1 MALRNAFRA
10 RNATAANSNAALT
23 KIAEGHLAIGAR
35 GKLVTPSQVEKRKAQ
50 RQSGVGE
57 RCD

>member
-1 MALRNAFRA
+1 MALRDAFRA
-10 RNATAANSNAALT
+10 AANSNAALT
-23 KIAEGHLAIGAR
+23 KIAEGHVAKGAR

>member
-1 MALRNAFRA
+1 MALRVAFRA
-10 RNATAANSNAALT
+10 WNATAANSNAALT
-23 KIAEGHLAIGAR
+23 KIAEGHVE
-35 GKLVTPSQVEKRKAQ
+35 LVTPSQVEKRKAQ